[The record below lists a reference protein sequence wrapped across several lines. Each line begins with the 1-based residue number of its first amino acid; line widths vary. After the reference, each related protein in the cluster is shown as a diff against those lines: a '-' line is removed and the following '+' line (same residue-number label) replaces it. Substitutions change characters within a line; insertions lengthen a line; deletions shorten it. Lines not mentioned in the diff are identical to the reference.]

1 MKYFIL
7 LISSFLLYSC
17 SSYNYQVEKS
27 DIEKNK
33 EDLLKKQEA
42 NIKPFDY
49 YEYYRWGKPNE
60 LK

>member
-1 MKYFIL
+1 MLPQK
-7 LISSFLLYSC
+7 
-17 SSYNYQVEKS
+17 YQVEKS

-42 NIKPFDY
+42 NLKPFDY
-49 YEYYRWGKPNE
+49 YEYYKWGRSNE